1 MYFNITS
8 LTGIG
13 GKQFTE
19 IFEISFKAFQ
29 QTTMVEIWQTGV
41 FGISGHVYD
50 LKVYVLIQ
58 SLRVNYE
65 NAMIR
70 YSNIDSNNN

>member
-1 MYFNITS
+1 MWIVSAVPIAEYVVEEWTETDYKSFESLHNIIHKYIVYFNITS

-29 QTTMVEIWQTGV
+29 QTTMVEI
-41 FGISGHVYD
+41 
-50 LKVYVLIQ
+50 
-58 SLRVNYE
+58 
-65 NAMIR
+65 
-70 YSNIDSNNN
+70 